1 MFTRIGVAIA
11 IMATALGPA
20 SAQDWPARPVKVLAP
35 FSAGGT
41 ADILGRLVAQK
52 LSDSLGQNFVVEN
65 RTGGAGLIAAEATAK
80 APPDGYTLVISGI
93 GGFIIT
99 PAVTPNAPVDPIR
112 DFTHIAILGGP
123 PSVLVVTPE
132 MPARSLAGLVELAR
146 KNPGAINYGSPS
158 VASHSAMVA
167 DLFQRSAGIRL
178 THIPYKSI

>member
-80 APPDGYTLVISGI
+80 APDGYTLAS
-93 GGFIIT
+93 
-99 PAVTPNAPVDPIR
+99 PASAASSYPRGHPRARRSIR
-112 DFTHIAILGGP
+112 SDFTHRD
-123 PSVLVVTPE
+123 
-132 MPARSLAGLVELAR
+132 PAGRR
-146 KNPGAINYGSPS
+146 
-158 VASHSAMVA
+158 
-167 DLFQRSAGIRL
+167 RCWW
-178 THIPYKSI
+178 